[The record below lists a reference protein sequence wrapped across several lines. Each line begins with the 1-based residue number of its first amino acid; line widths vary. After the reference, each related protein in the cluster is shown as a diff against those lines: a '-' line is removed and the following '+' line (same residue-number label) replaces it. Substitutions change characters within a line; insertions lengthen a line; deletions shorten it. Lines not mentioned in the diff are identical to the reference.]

1 MASLDLI
8 LMRHGQAED
17 AALSQDDHARRL
29 TSSGRDDAYHT
40 ALGFISRSLVPSY
53 ILCSDARRTRETSDE
68 VIRALGEQAPSVV
81 YDPDLYHA
89 SRQSALELL
98 QRHLVV
104 CSRALV
110 IGHNPTLSRLVGYL
124 SGEQVQ
130 MDTAEAAH
138 LTLETDDLDGVPQGV
153 WMVSLGISG
162 LWTLRSLWR
171 R

>member
-1 MASLDLI
+1 
-8 LMRHGQAED
+8 MRHGQAED
-17 AALSQDDHARRL
+17 AILSQDDHGRRL
-29 TSSGRDDAYHT
+29 TPLGRDDAYRT
-40 ALGFISRSLVPSY
+40 ALGFISRSLVPGY

-68 VIRALGEQAPSVV
+68 VIRALGGHAPSVV

-98 QRHLVV
+98 QRHLGV
-104 CSRALV
+104 CSKALV
-110 IGHNPTLSRLVGYL
+110 IGHNPTLSRLVAYL
-124 SGEQVQ
+124 SGEPVQ

-138 LTLETDDLDGVPQGV
+138 LTLETDDLGAVAQGI
-153 WMVSLGISG
+153 WPVSLGTSG